1 MIELKD
7 NGRKILVMYIIRKII
22 FIIQSAYNPQK
33 KDNPASKLAK
43 DVNTNAQKKTQI
55 INTQK
60 YTGLQ
65 KYSMKYKLDLEYA
78 IFAYQKIKNENINN
92 NTKNIVF

>member
-1 MIELKD
+1 MH
-7 NGRKILVMYIIRKII
+7 R
-22 FIIQSAYNPQK
+22 
-33 KDNPASKLAK
+33 
-43 DVNTNAQKKTQI
+43 KKTQI

-78 IFAYQKIKNENINN
+78 IFAYQMIKNENINN